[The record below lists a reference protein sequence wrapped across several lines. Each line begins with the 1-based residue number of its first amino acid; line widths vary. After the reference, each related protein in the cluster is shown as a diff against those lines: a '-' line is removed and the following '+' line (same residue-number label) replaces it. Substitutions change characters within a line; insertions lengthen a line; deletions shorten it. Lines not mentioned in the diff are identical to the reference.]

1 MIYKIIKQTPLFQF
15 IIQEIHI
22 LFILISIYVFI
33 CFCLYIYLIIDECKS
48 KKEDKNGNKKDE
60 YT

>member
-15 IIQEIHI
+15 IIQELHI

-33 CFCLYIYLIIDECKS
+33 CFCLFIYLMIDEYR
-48 KKEDKNGNKKDE
+48 EEKNGNKKDE